1 MRCADDQC
9 CGAHAASSEPAG
21 RTVPR
26 PYTARDRST
35 ATAAE
40 TVEQTA
46 VQGHEQ
52 TQQGPVPQLRNDGQG
67 WLPHPRWRDAA
78 LAPHL
83 ICSRSISGSG
93 GGDEAGHDGDA
104 K

>member
-1 MRCADDQC
+1 MQCADDQC
-9 CGAHAASSEPAG
+9 RGAHAASSEPAG

-40 TVEQTA
+40 TLEQTA

-67 WLPHPRWRDAA
+67 SLLHPRWRDAA
-78 LAPHL
+78 LAVAH
-83 ICSRSISGSG
+83 R
-93 GGDEAGHDGDA
+93 DA
-104 K
+104 RGR